1 MSEMSVEEAV
11 YCHSPQDLS
20 ISLADPQFEAFY
32 LFLVF
37 YLSVSSCRRLQR
49 REIIKQSVIVVWS

>member
-1 MSEMSVEEAV
+1 V

-20 ISLADPQFEAFY
+20 ISLAEPQFEAFY

-37 YLSVSSCRRLQR
+37 YLCVSSCRRLQR
-49 REIIKQSVIVVWS
+49 REI